1 MMETRQCPGCGYRDM
16 QRRKDLVETI
26 RHGNRSVTVTGLSG
40 WVCPDC
46 AEAILDEESSQRYGQ
61 AGDELLRQYRE
72 AVRQEIRR
80 IRMKLGLTQ
89 RRAAELFGGGV
100 NAFSRYERGEVEPG
114 PSTVKLLHLLD
125 KHPELLAEVVTEQEK
140 PGPLRSTPWVT

>member
-1 MMETRQCPGCGYRDM
+1 MKTQQCPGCGYRDM
-16 QRRKDLVETI
+16 QRREGHAETI
-26 RHGNRSVTVTGLSG
+26 RHGNSSVTVAGLAG
-40 WVCPDC
+40 WFCPECD
-46 AEAILDEESSQRYGQ
+46 EAILDEESYHRYGQ
-61 AGDELLRQYRE
+61 AGDELLRQHRE

-125 KHPELLAEVVTEQEK
+125 KHPELLTEVVAE
-140 PGPLRSTPWVT
+140 

>member
-1 MMETRQCPGCGYRDM
+1 MKTQQCPGCGYSDM
-16 QRRKDLVETI
+16 QRREDHAETI
-26 RHGNRSVTVTGLSG
+26 RHGNHSVTVAELAG
-40 WVCPDC
+40 WFCPECD
-46 AEAILDEESSQRYGQ
+46 EAILDEESSHRYGQ
-61 AGDELLRQYRE
+61 AGDELLRQHRE

-125 KHPELLAEVVTEQEK
+125 KHPELLTEVVTE
-140 PGPLRSTPWVT
+140 